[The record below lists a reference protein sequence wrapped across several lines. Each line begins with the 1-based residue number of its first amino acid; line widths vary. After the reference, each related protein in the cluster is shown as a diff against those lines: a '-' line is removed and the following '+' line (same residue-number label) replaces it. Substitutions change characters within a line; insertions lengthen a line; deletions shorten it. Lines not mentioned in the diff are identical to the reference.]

1 MHCDFFMT
9 RPSHELIFHMQLDSG
24 TFTDIPESLRIAQA
38 DVYNALRRRLSK
50 LAHLDPDG
58 RRSLQ
63 LWKEKL
69 EALGYS
75 VLYQPVSAQAR
86 GEDSY
91 VFAMASPWQKK
102 LLLTYNKVACFDSTH
117 NTCFSA
123 AGKEEKAF
131 LYTVVLKNLATGKG
145 CPAAFMITPS
155 EAQYVSS
162 YLDLN
167 IFY

>member
-1 MHCDFFMT
+1 
-9 RPSHELIFHMQLDSG
+9 
-24 TFTDIPESLRIAQA
+24 
-38 DVYNALRRRLSK
+38 
-50 LAHLDPDG
+50 
-58 RRSLQ
+58 
-63 LWKEKL
+63 
-69 EALGYS
+69 
-75 VLYQPVSAQAR
+75 
-86 GEDSY
+86 
-91 VFAMASPWQKK
+91 MASPWQKK

-145 CPAAFMITPS
+145 CPAVSMITPS
-155 EAQYVSS
+155 EAQYISS